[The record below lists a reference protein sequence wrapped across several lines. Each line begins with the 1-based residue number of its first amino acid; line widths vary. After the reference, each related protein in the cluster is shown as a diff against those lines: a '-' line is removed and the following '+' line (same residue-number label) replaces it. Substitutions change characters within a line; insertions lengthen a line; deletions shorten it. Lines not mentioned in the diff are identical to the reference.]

1 MSHVARLDG
10 RPLVFAVGDAD
21 GNLHIYDL
29 KRSRGCPEATLK
41 VTRNRSPVY
50 AIVFNPRSPQLLA
63 TADGEGFVKVW
74 RLSGALSTMAP
85 REQVCCARDSVHSAR
100 RVVNSVGAAG
110 AGIARQAGDSEGRR
124 ASSGGRR
131 CRRQRRVRRLR
142 WRGRVRP
149 EGGGG
154 DGGPSEARSGSSLG
168 ATGGTVRL
176 AAPDQ
181 LMRRDGL
188 SAL

>member
-1 MSHVARLDG
+1 MPPR

-85 REQVCCARDSVHSAR
+85 REQVCCAHDSLHSSV
-100 RVVNSVGAAG
+100 RVINSVGAAG
-110 AGIARQAGDSEGRR
+110 AGIARQAGDSTGRR
-124 ASSGGRR
+124 TSSGGRR
-131 CRRQRRVRRLR
+131 CGRQRRVRLR
-142 WRGRVRP
+142 WRGRVRLSACLARLLGTARRYL
-149 EGGGG
+149 GGG
-154 DGGPSEARSGSSLG
+154 RSRRQPGCCLP
-168 ATGGTVRL
+168 GT
-176 AAPDQ
+176 
-181 LMRRDGL
+181 
-188 SAL
+188 

>member
-1 MSHVARLDG
+1 MPPR

-85 REQVCCARDSVHSAR
+85 REQVCCAHDSLHSA
-100 RVVNSVGAAG
+100 
-110 AGIARQAGDSEGRR
+110 
-124 ASSGGRR
+124 
-131 CRRQRRVRRLR
+131 
-142 WRGRVRP
+142 
-149 EGGGG
+149 
-154 DGGPSEARSGSSLG
+154 
-168 ATGGTVRL
+168 VRL
-176 AAPDQ
+176 ITAWVLPVQELLDRLATPRGAEQAPA
-181 LMRRDGL
+181 DGD
-188 SAL
+188 ADANEGYDFDGEEG